1 MWLSESQGP
10 SKSLC
15 PDEKGKWVAEDGA
28 WRSRVKEKVLYLGPG
43 NRLGDAPGKAAYSSA
58 KPLVLDTEMLETSSW
73 GECGND
79 DLPGDQARFDKA
91 SLYFD
96 SEPLPDDL
104 DIFGYPTVALT
115 LAVNRPTASLSIRL
129 CELEPETQ
137 ASHLVTYRFYNLA
150 YRGGDMASPEKIEPG
165 KTFTLRVPLNIAG
178 HTFKKGWRIRLAL
191 SPSFYPTLW
200 QTADAPTVT
209 LFAGG
214 ADGFEA
220 SALMLP
226 GREPRVED
234 KAVQKL
240 LPATSVTEYVN
251 PDDYLP
257 TLGETRAAKSTRDAT
272 PVTIDGK
279 QGMLVRKVFD
289 SGRYQYGGPL
299 RGLWI
304 DQTAEENF
312 QMIDNEPLSLVGFTK
327 SSATLERPDTGWRA
341 RSETSTRVWSE
352 LNDAGEPV
360 FRYTATVRAFVG
372 NDNQPFEEKT
382 VEGTIKREWI

>member
-1 MWLSESQGP
+1 L
-10 SKSLC
+10 
-15 PDEKGKWVAEDGA
+15 
-28 WRSRVKEKVLYLGPG
+28 R
-43 NRLGDAPGKAAYSSA
+43 
-58 KPLVLDTEMLETSSW
+58 TSSW

-79 DLPGDQARFDKA
+79 DLPGDQAPFDKA

-104 DIFGYPTVALT
+104 DIFGCPAVALT

-150 YRGGDMASPEKIEPG
+150 HRGGDMASPEKIEPG

-178 HTFKKGWRIRLAL
+178 HTFKKGWRIRLSL

-251 PDDYLP
+251 PEIICRRSARRGRRNP
-257 TLGETRAAKSTRDAT
+257 RATRPRSPSTASKECWCAKCSTAAAINMVGRCGAYGSTRR
-272 PVTIDGK
+272 
-279 QGMLVRKVFD
+279 Q
-289 SGRYQYGGPL
+289 
-299 RGLWI
+299 
-304 DQTAEENF
+304 
-312 QMIDNEPLSLVGFTK
+312 
-327 SSATLERPDTGWRA
+327 
-341 RSETSTRVWSE
+341 
-352 LNDAGEPV
+352 
-360 FRYTATVRAFVG
+360 
-372 NDNQPFEEKT
+372 
-382 VEGTIKREWI
+382 KRISR